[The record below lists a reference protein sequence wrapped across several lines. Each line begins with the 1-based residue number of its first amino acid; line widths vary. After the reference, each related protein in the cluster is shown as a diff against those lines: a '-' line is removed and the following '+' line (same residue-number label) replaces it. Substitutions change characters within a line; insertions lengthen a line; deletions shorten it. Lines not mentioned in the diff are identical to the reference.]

1 MNKIKDPTNVYDLEQ
16 YDLRFR
22 LSQEEPLDKKTI
34 DSLANLEF
42 SDSNKIFFR
51 YKQRISLLVKDD
63 PKNGSIRLDLTIIK
77 SATNPD
83 NIHDSPKNFEV
94 ELVV

>member
-42 SDSNKIFFR
+42 SDSNKIGLKLFCSCSSNDSFSCT
-51 YKQRISLLVKDD
+51 RISC
-63 PKNGSIRLDLTIIK
+63 GR
-77 SATNPD
+77 
-83 NIHDSPKNFEV
+83 
-94 ELVV
+94 